1 MWWHEKL
8 PAWRRCFSLA
18 VVFAVAGLTAG
29 CFQPLYAERTLDGQ
43 PGLKEMMSAVD
54 VSQIAAP
61 NGTPLSR
68 IAVAVRNDL
77 VFQTTGGDTPAPPKY
92 RLKINLS
99 SSQLSVIVDIQTNRP
114 DVTNEALNASYEL
127 VDIKTGKVVVR
138 DQAFARVSYDIPG
151 EEQRFAAGRALRD
164 AENRAAALIASN
176 IRTRLA
182 SYFVA
187 GT

>member
-18 VVFAVAGLTAG
+18 AVFAVAGLTAG

-43 PGLKEMMSAVD
+43 PGMKEMMSSID
-54 VSQIAAP
+54 VSQIPAP

-68 IAVAVRNDL
+68 IAVAVRDDL
-77 VFQTTGGDTPAPPKY
+77 VFQTTGGDTPAPPKF
-92 RLKINLS
+92 RLNIHLYSN
-99 SSQLSVIVDIQTNRP
+99 QLSVIVNIQTNRP

-127 VDIKTGKVVVR
+127 VDIKSGKVVVR
-138 DQAFARVSYDIPG
+138 DQAFARVTYDIPG
-151 EEQRFAAGRALRD
+151 EEQRFAAARALRD
-164 AENRAAALIASN
+164 AENRAAALVASS

-182 SYFVA
+182 SYFAA

>member
-8 PAWRRCFSLA
+8 PARRRCFGLA
-18 VVFAVAGLTAG
+18 VVFGIAGLTAG
-29 CFQPLYAERTLDGQ
+29 CFQPLYAEKTLDGQ
-43 PGLKEMMSAVD
+43 PGLKDAMRSVD
-54 VSQIAAP
+54 VAQIPAP
-61 NGTPLSR
+61 NGSPLSR

-77 VFQTTGGDTPAPPKY
+77 VFQTTGGDVPAPPKY
-92 RLKINLS
+92 RLKIAMN
-99 SSQLSVIVDIQTNRP
+99 SSQLSVVVDIQTNRP
-114 DVTNEALNASYEL
+114 DVTNYALNANYEL

-138 DQAFARVSYDIPG
+138 DQTFARVSYDIPG
-151 EEQRFAAGRALRD
+151 EEQRFASSRALRD
-164 AENRAAALIASN
+164 AEDRAATIIASN